1 MEERVRVGLG
11 SFAPFPRTLGSHL
24 PPQLQAGRMETRD
37 QARSPCA
44 AMRGPLWA
52 PGVEEKQ
59 EKGKLKVIPS
69 FLTLGKEEILMGDQ
83 RPASYGWA
91 RISCALG
98 NNPQH
103 VH

>member
-1 MEERVRVGLG
+1 MG
-11 SFAPFPRTLGSHL
+11 SFAPFPGTLGSHP
-24 PPQLQAGRMETRD
+24 PPQLQVGRMETRN

-44 AMRGPLWA
+44 AMRGPLWT
-52 PGVEEKQ
+52 PGVEENQ

-69 FLTLGKEEILMGDQ
+69 FPTLGKEEMLGDQ
-83 RPASYGWA
+83 QPASYGWA

-98 NNPQH
+98 SNPQH

>member
-1 MEERVRVGLG
+1 MG

-24 PPQLQAGRMETRD
+24 PPQLQVGRMETRD
-37 QARSPCA
+37 QSRSLCA
-44 AMRGPLWA
+44 VMRGPLWA

-69 FLTLGKEEILMGDQ
+69 FLMLRKEEILMGDQ
-83 RPASYGWA
+83 QPASYGWA

-98 NNPQH
+98 SNPQH